1 MEIKNYENLTL
12 RHKIC
17 KQQEKYR
24 NMKFQKGISGNPT
37 GRRKGSTNKT
47 PEQIRKLIQLFLE
60 NNFQR
65 MQKDFDLLKPNER
78 LMFLNSL
85 LRHVLPEPTSFEKLS
100 EDQLRQLH
108 SYLLKKYSDEQ
119 N

>member
-1 MEIKNYENLTL
+1 
-12 RHKIC
+12 
-17 KQQEKYR
+17 
-24 NMKFQKGISGNPT
+24 MKFQKGISGNPT